1 MALEALSSPRL
12 ASPIPPVFQDSSR
25 FHGVEQWTKGKRSK
39 RSRFDFNHHNL
50 TEEEDLAFCLMLLA
64 RDGNRQL
71 LPLPPVTV
79 VAEKSSLSYKCSV
92 CDKSF
97 SSYQALGGHKASHPT
112 TASAVT
118 TGSGKSHVCSIC
130 QKSFPSGQALG
141 GHKRCHYE
149 GNSVSNSEGAGSTS
163 HVSSSHRGF
172 DLNIPPI
179 PEFSTVN
186 GDDEVMSPM
195 PAKKPRLDFLEKL
208 N

>member
-50 TEEEDLAFCLMLLA
+50 TEEEDLAFLMLLA

-97 SSYQALGGHKASHPT
+97 SSYRALRRTQSQPPRT
-112 TASAVT
+112 FSDLSEV
-118 TGSGKSHVCSIC
+118 V
-130 QKSFPSGQALG
+130 SFRPSSRRTQ
-141 GHKRCHYE
+141 RCHW
-149 GNSVSNSEGAGSTS
+149 GIACLTLKAGSTS

-172 DLNIPPI
+172 DLNIPI
-179 PEFSTVN
+179 PEFSTVRRRRS
-186 GDDEVMSPM
+186 DEPY
-195 PAKKPRLDFLEKL
+195 AGEEARLDFLEKL